1 MKILLVKPAFAR
13 ILDNTVYC
21 TYPLGLMYVAAMLR
35 DRGHDVKIW
44 HDDVSNDGPINSHSA
59 WFQPIRSMEPGP
71 EIMDPLVHEM
81 ETWQPEVVG
90 VSYTTIDRLGAHAVA
105 YAANKLG
112 IRTVAGGIH
121 PSLLPVEELSPGGP
135 FDAVVIGEGDN
146 EEAALA
152 FEYDVW
158 DWEITPVGHI
168 PLGRASSSFRIQDH
182 SYSLFDKLLP
192 ARDAVIN
199 HERYHPYLS
208 GMIQT
213 QRGCPYNCGYCAA
226 PSVFGRK
233 VRTRDPQKVVAEIE
247 SIGVKNGR
255 IIDDS
260 FFVVKQHGRDL
271 CNELER
277 ANMGYTWVCDIAMQD
292 ATEDALEHMARA
304 GCVAINSGI
313 ESATE
318 RWRELSGKHI
328 VQGQPESLLQR
339 ANGRGISVH
348 YYFMVG
354 FPGETYTE
362 MHATLDMAE
371 RLKDMGAVPCI
382 SIVTP
387 YPKTRLWDLA
397 CDVADLHD
405 PDWSVFIH
413 QNSSVKLADCTSD
426 EWDRVV
432 QRGNEINP

>member
-44 HDDVSNDGPINSHSA
+44 HDDVSNDGPISSHSA
-59 WFQPIRSMEPGP
+59 SFQPMRSMDPGP
-71 EIMDPLVHEM
+71 EIMDPLVREM
-81 ETWQPEVVG
+81 ETWQPGVVG
-90 VSYTTIDRLGAHAVA
+90 VSYTTIDRSGAHAVA
-105 YAANKLG
+105 HAANKLG

-121 PSLLPVEELSPGGP
+121 PSLLPAEEMEPQGP
-135 FDAVVIGEGDN
+135 FDGVVVGEGDYDSR
-146 EEAALA
+146 AVSCV
-152 FEYDVW
+152 FEGTRVYAKGVSD
-158 DWEITPVGHI
+158 D
-168 PLGRASSSFRIQDH
+168 LDR
-182 SYSLFDKLLP
+182 YLP

-199 HERYHPYLS
+199 HERYHPYLR

-247 SIGVKNGR
+247 SIGVKRGR

-304 GCVAINSGI
+304 GCIAINSGI

-318 RWRELSGKHI
+318 RWRQLSGKH
-328 VQGQPESLLQR
+328 VVHGQPENLLQR
-339 ANGRGISVH
+339 ANGLGIQVH

-354 FPGETYTE
+354 FPGETYAE

-397 CDVADLHD
+397 CEVADLHD
-405 PDWSVFIH
+405 PNWSVFIH
-413 QNSSVKLADCTSD
+413 QNSSVKLADCTSE

>member
-71 EIMDPLVHEM
+71 EIMGPLVWEM
-81 ETWQPEVVG
+81 ESWQPEVVG
-90 VSYTTIDRLGAHAVA
+90 VSYTTIDRLGAHAIA
-105 YAANKLG
+105 HAANKLG

-121 PSLLPVEELSPGGP
+121 PSLLPEEEVEPVGP
-135 FDAVVIGEGDN
+135 FDAVVVGEGD
-146 EEAALA
+146 A
-152 FEYDVW
+152 DIV
-158 DWEITPVGHI
+158 
-168 PLGRASSSFRIQDH
+168 ASSFAGNAYVTNARADDLDH
-182 SYSLFDKLLP
+182 YLP

-199 HERYHPYLS
+199 HERYHPYLR